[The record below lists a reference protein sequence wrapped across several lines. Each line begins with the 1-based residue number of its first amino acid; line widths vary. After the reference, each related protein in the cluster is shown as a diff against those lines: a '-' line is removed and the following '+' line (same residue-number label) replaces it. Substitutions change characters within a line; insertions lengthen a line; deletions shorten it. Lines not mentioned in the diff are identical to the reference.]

1 VGVEACPNLPKERYA
16 MTENRVVPLRQEGEI
31 DDPLTEILR
40 AGAKRL
46 IAQAVEAEFDAFL
59 AAHAD
64 LALPDGR
71 QRVVRHGHDPAR
83 IIQTGI
89 GPVEVKKPKARDR
102 GATEEG
108 ERIRYS
114 STLIPQWARRTKSL
128 DALLPALYLRGVS
141 AGDFQDVLTALLG
154 KDAANLSPSVISRL
168 KGEWEGEYERWRKR
182 DLAARR
188 YVYLW
193 ADGVYLQARMEP
205 QAECM
210 LVLIGATPEGK
221 KELVGF
227 HAGYRESAQSWKEL
241 LIDLKAR
248 GLAAA
253 PELAIGDGALGFWKA
268 LEEAFPTTRHQR
280 CWLHKTLNVL
290 DKLPKSLQPAA
301 HWDLR
306 EIWRSPNRATAEAAM
321 TTFSEKYAVK
331 YADAVKCL
339 LKDREA
345 LLTFF
350 DFPAEHWTHLRTS
363 NPIESVFSTVRHR
376 TVRTK
381 GALSQDTARIM
392 VFKLIMSASKT
403 WRRLKGQNQ
412 LPKIISG
419 VKFNN
424 GIEAASETKS
434 AA

>member
-1 VGVEACPNLPKERYA
+1 
-16 MTENRVVPLRQEGEI
+16 MTEDKVVTLRQEGDI
-31 DDPLTEILR
+31 VDPLTEILR
-40 AGAKRL
+40 AGARRL

-59 AAHAD
+59 ASHED
-64 LALPDGR
+64 KALPDGR
-71 QRVVRHGHDPAR
+71 RRVVRHGHDPAR
-83 IIQTGI
+83 IIQTGV
-89 GPVEVKKPKARDR
+89 GPVEVQKPKARDR
-102 GATEEG
+102 GAAEG
-108 ERIRYS
+108 ERIRYAS
-114 STLIPQWARRTKSL
+114 SILPQWARRTKSL

-141 AGDFQDVLTALLG
+141 AGDVQDALSALLG

-168 KGEWEGEYERWRKR
+168 KGLWLGEYESWRKR
-182 DLAARR
+182 NLSARR

-210 LVLIGATPEGK
+210 LVLIGATPEGR

-227 HAGYRESAQSWKEL
+227 QVGYRESAQSWKEL
-241 LIDLKAR
+241 LVDLKAR

-253 PELAIGDGALGFWKA
+253 PELAVGDGALGFWKA
-268 LEEAFPTTRHQR
+268 LDEAFPTTRHQR

-290 DKLPKSLQPAA
+290 EKLPKSLQPSA
-301 HWDLR
+301 HGDLR
-306 EIWRSPNRATAEAAM
+306 EIWLSPSRATAETAM
-321 TTFSEKYAVK
+321 TTFAEKYAPK

-339 LKDREA
+339 LKDRDT

-350 DFPAEHWTHLRTS
+350 DFPAEHWVHLRTT
-363 NPIESVFSTVRHR
+363 NPIESVFATVRHR

-381 GALSQDTARIM
+381 GALSQDTAKIM
-392 VFKLIMSASKT
+392 VFKLIAAASKT

-412 LPKIISG
+412 LPKLISG
-419 VKFNN
+419 VKFIN
-424 GIEAASETKS
+424 GIEAAAETKF